1 MFDIDERTPQ
11 AALARNLRRLRV
23 ARRWSLADLAAATGT
38 GKATLSAIENGHANP
53 TVGTLA
59 GLASALDVD
68 VVALLEGTPADQ
80 VTVVRSSGDGAGMER
95 VGAVGGDG
103 EIQRAVFEPGS
114 EVELSAR
121 PAGSRAHVLVTRG
134 TLVAGPA
141 ERIVEL
147 GTGDYMTFPAD
158 RPHLFR
164 TARRGAAAVLVFEG

>member
-1 MFDIDERTPQ
+1 MSEHTPQ

-59 GLASALDVD
+59 GLASALEVD
-68 VVALLEGTPADQ
+68 VAALLEGMPADQ
-80 VTVVRSSGDGAGMER
+80 VTVVRSSGHDAGMER
-95 VGAVGGDG
+95 VGALGGDG

-114 EVELSAR
+114 EVELPAR
-121 PAGSRAHVLVTRG
+121 SAGSRGHVLVTRG

-147 GTGDYMTFPAD
+147 GTGDYMAFPAD
-158 RPHLFR
+158 RPHVFR